1 MPESDR
7 LHEREAVPLPAEQD
21 MTSNPRTETSSR
33 MRAEEPQRPVDF
45 DLVTGGPLYELWR
58 RTRLSDRE
66 LHLLHRRALAA
77 ATLAWLPLLLLSLI
91 EGRAWGSGS
100 AISFLRDVEVHARML
115 VAVPLFMLTEVWAH
129 RELPPIVRRFV
140 LDGLITPAERPRFDA
155 AIESA
160 TRWRNSKVAEA
171 LLVAFVYGVGVAVL
185 WRTQFALDVNTW
197 YASTDGGQ
205 LRPTLA
211 GRWMAFVSM
220 PVFLFLFLRWCFRLL
235 IWTRF
240 LWQVSRLD
248 LDLEPAHPDGMAG
261 LRFVT
266 MTEHAYRP
274 FLLALG
280 AVLSAMIA
288 DRILYAG
295 AALADFKL
303 EIVGTVILVLFLVL
317 GPLLVFTSNLRLA
330 RRRGIAEYG
339 ALGQRYAREFRQK
352 WIGDHPAADEP
363 LIGSAD
369 IQSLADLHNAHLV
382 VEEIPIVPFRM
393 RDLLVPV
400 LTVLLPLTPLLL
412 TTFSAEELFDRL
424 VNMLL

>member
-1 MPESDR
+1 MPESSR
-7 LHEREAVPLPAEQD
+7 LHESAVVPLSAERL
-21 MTSNPRTETSSR
+21 TSNVEAETSSR
-33 MRAEEPQRPVDF
+33 MREPEPQRAGDF
-45 DLVTGGPLYELWR
+45 DLVSGGPLYELWR
-58 RTRLSDRE
+58 RTRLSDQE

-77 ATLAWLPLLLLSLI
+77 ATLAWLPLLLLSVI
-91 EGRAWGSGS
+91 EGHAWGDGG
-100 AISFLRDVEVHARML
+100 AIGFLRDIEVHARML

-140 LDGLITPAERPRFDA
+140 LDGLVTPVERPRFDA

-160 TRWRNSKVAEA
+160 TRWRNSPVAEA
-171 LLVAFVYGVGVAVL
+171 LLVALVYGVGVAVL

-211 GRWMAFVSM
+211 GRWMALVSM
-220 PVFLFLFLRWCFRLL
+220 PMFLFFLLRWCFRLL

-240 LWQVSRLD
+240 LWQVSRLN

-266 MTEHAYRP
+266 VTEHAYRP

-280 AVLSAMIA
+280 SVLSAMIA
-288 DRILYAG
+288 NRILYTG
-295 AALADFKL
+295 AALAGFKL
-303 EIVGTVILVLFLVL
+303 EIVGTVILVLFIVL
-317 GPLLVFTSNLRLA
+317 GPLLVFVPNLRRV

-352 WIGDHPAADEP
+352 WIGDGAVPDEP
-363 LIGSAD
+363 LLGSGD
-369 IQSLADLHNAHLV
+369 IQSLADLHNAYLV
-382 VEEIPIVPFRM
+382 VEEIPIVPFRL
-393 RDLLVPV
+393 RNLLLPV
-400 LTVLLPLTPLLL
+400 LTVLLPLAPLLL
-412 TTFSAEELFDRL
+412 TTFSAEELLDRL

>member
-1 MPESDR
+1 MPESVR
-7 LHEREAVPLPAEQD
+7 LHERKPAPPSAER
-21 MTSNPRTETSSR
+21 MTSNAEAETSSR
-33 MRAEEPQRPVDF
+33 GREPEPQRAGDF
-45 DLVTGGPLYELWR
+45 DLVSGGPLYDLWR

-77 ATLAWLPLLLLSLI
+77 ATLAWLPLLLLSVI
-91 EGRAWGSGS
+91 EGHAWGTGG
-100 AISFLRDVEVHARML
+100 AISFLQDIEVHARML

-140 LDGLITPAERPRFDA
+140 LDGLVTPAERPRFDA

-160 TRWRNSKVAEA
+160 TRWRNSAVAEA

-197 YASTDGGQ
+197 YATTDGGQ

-211 GRWMAFVSM
+211 GRWMALVSM
-220 PVFLFLFLRWCFRLL
+220 PMFLFFLLRWCFRLL

-266 MTEHAYRP
+266 VTEHAYRP

-280 AVLSAMIA
+280 SVLSAMIA
-288 DRILYAG
+288 NRILYTG
-295 AALADFKL
+295 AALVGFKL
-303 EIVGTVILVLFLVL
+303 EIVATVILVLFIVL
-317 GPLLVFTSNLRLA
+317 GPLLVFVPNLRRV

-352 WIGDHPAADEP
+352 WIGDRPAADEP
-363 LIGSAD
+363 LLGSAD
-369 IQSLADLHNAHLV
+369 IQSLADLHNSYLV
-382 VEEIPIVPFRM
+382 VEEIPIVPFRL
-393 RDLLVPV
+393 RNLLLPV
-400 LTVLLPLTPLLL
+400 LTVLLPLAPLLL
-412 TTFSAEELFDRL
+412 TTFSMEELLDRL